1 MSKIIQPSNEM
12 QISLFI
18 KAQLFHQFCIH
29 SSVRTDNYIAMWKN
43 VYYQDEAVRCIQ
55 LYPYNTISQSD
66 LIFIYYFMILILVDL
81 MEFGIFS
88 KWITSDENT

>member
-1 MSKIIQPSNEM
+1 M
-12 QISLFI
+12 FI
-18 KAQLFHQFCIH
+18 K
-29 SSVRTDNYIAMWKN
+29 
-43 VYYQDEAVRCIQ
+43 YQDEAARCIQ

-66 LIFIYYFMILILVDL
+66 LIFIYYFMVLILVDL